1 MMDPFNDEYFMKQAL
16 VEACSAAEEGEVPV
30 GAVIVCN
37 NQIIARAHNQTE
49 RLNDPTAHAEMLA
62 ITAAVGVL
70 GAKYL
75 TGCSLYVTVEPCV
88 MCAGA
93 IGWSQLSKIVYGATD
108 EKRGFQQY
116 APKPYIQKRQS
127 KKGFLKTN
135 APKKCANSFSASAEQ
150 LISLPRNPHTLLH
163 LLQRSFY
170 GRPARHILRVQSCC
184 CARRKSNRLF
194 DGVVHPSFASEQD
207 IFKGTQDRESH

>member
-16 VEACSAAEEGEVPV
+16 VEARSAAEEGEVPV

-116 APKPYIQKRQS
+116 APKALHPKATV
-127 KKGFLKTN
+127 KKGVLEN
-135 APKKCANSFSASAEQ
+135 ECAEEMRKFFQRKRLNQ

-194 DGVVHPSFASEQD
+194 DGVVHPSFHY
-207 IFKGTQDRESH
+207 FRFRTGYF